1 MSVLGQ
7 EITILGAGISG
18 LALARALAM
27 QGAVVTV
34 LEQAA
39 AISEVGAGIQIS
51 PNGVAVLSALGLLDP
66 ALAAGARARGTDL
79 CDQNGR
85 LVINVDFEKYA
96 HAFPYLC
103 FHRADLIEILANGAR
118 EVGVDIRLGQTVTAV
133 DAAPDETR
141 LTMADGGTS
150 LHRAV
155 VGADG
160 IKSVVR
166 AAIGETEEAT
176 FTGNVAWR
184 ATVPMAVAPDVMT
197 TIYMGTRRH
206 IVTYPLRG
214 GTMMNLVM
222 IEETDDWTAEGWSET
237 GDVNTM
243 RRVFGDFPAASDLLS
258 RVETV
263 HRWGLFKHDIPTTWG
278 KNGAVLIGDAAHPTL
293 PFMAQGANLALED
306 AWVLARAFAQ
316 TDRPSHAAAL
326 YQSIRQDRVGRVI
339 EAAGGNGGLFHIEN
353 PVQRKITH
361 TGMRILNKIAPQR
374 ISGRYDWIYGYDVT
388 TVI

>member
-7 EITILGAGISG
+7 EITILGAGIAG

-34 LEQAA
+34 LEQASE
-39 AISEVGAGIQIS
+39 ISEVGAGIQIS
-51 PNGVAVLSALGLLDP
+51 PNGVAVLSALGLLEP
-66 ALAAGARARGTDL
+66 ALAVGARARGTDL
-79 CDQNGR
+79 CDQNGHK
-85 LVINVDFEKYA
+85 VINVDFDA
-96 HAFPYLC
+96 FPHAFPYLC
-103 FHRADLIEILANGAR
+103 FHRADLIDLLANGAR
-118 EVGVDIRLGQTVTAV
+118 ELGVDIRLGQRVTDVTAT
-133 DAAPDETR
+133 PDETQ
-141 LTMADGGTS
+141 LTLADGTTS
-150 LHRAV
+150 VQRAV

-166 AAIGETEEAT
+166 AAIGETDQAE
-176 FTGNVAWR
+176 FTGHVAWR
-184 ATVPMAVAPDVMT
+184 ALAPMDVSPDVMT
-197 TIYMGTRRH
+197 AIYMGTRRH
-206 IVTYPLRG
+206 IVTYPLRS

-237 GDVNTM
+237 GDPDEM
-243 RRVFGDFPAASDLLS
+243 RRVFGDFPAAADLLS

-263 HRWGLFKHDIPTTWG
+263 HRWGLFKHDIPKIWG
-278 KNGAVLIGDAAHPTL
+278 KHGAVLIGDAAHPTL

-316 TDRPSHAAAL
+316 TDRPSDAATL
-326 YQSIRQDRVGRVI
+326 YQSIRQDRVQQVI
-339 EAAGGNGGLFHIEN
+339 AAAGTNGGLFHIEN
-353 PVQRKITH
+353 PIQRQITH